1 MIRLVLF
8 AVAAWAFLIGV
19 LIQVFLA
26 GAGLFGLTDFKPHA
40 GFGWTLASFPILV
53 LVLAMAALVDRRTV
67 LITLALT
74 VVTIIQPEL
83 AAARHDNPVVAA
95 LHPVNALLV
104 FWLAW
109 VVARRATEL
118 ARDGLRRPTESA
130 GKPLVEPSST
140 DASTDAA

>member
-19 LIQVFLA
+19 VVQVFLA

-40 GFGWTLASFPILV
+40 GFGWTLAIVPILV

-74 VVTIIQPEL
+74 VVTMLQPEL
-83 AAARHDNPVVAA
+83 AAARHDNPVLAA
-95 LHPVNALLV
+95 FHPVNALLV

-118 ARDGLRRPTESA
+118 AREAAKRPSA
-130 GKPLVEPSST
+130 SASEPLIEPSST
-140 DASTDAA
+140 DAPADAA

>member
-1 MIRLVLF
+1 VIRLVLF

-19 LIQVFLA
+19 VIQVFLA
-26 GAGLFGLTDFKPHA
+26 GAGLFGLTDFTPHT
-40 GFGWTLASFPILV
+40 GFGWTLASVPILV

-67 LITLALT
+67 LIALT
-74 VVTIIQPEL
+74 LTIVTIIQPEL

-118 ARDGLRRPTESA
+118 AREGLRRPTESA
-130 GKPLVEPSST
+130 GEPLAEPST
-140 DASTDAA
+140 TDAA